1 MENFRLNNDQ
11 LYWHVDTDT
20 LPFNTTKDIKPSIQV
35 YGHETAKEALEFVIK
50 CPAPKLNAYVRGA
63 PSTGRK
69 TVIRHLFNETKPQI
83 RKRRDYCYVHNFS
96 QVNSPRLIILEAGYG
111 KLLKQM
117 MASFADYMTS
127 DFLKSFN
134 DDQIRENRRQTE
146 QKANKEVNAI
156 YAPFEEKLRSQGLV
170 LANINTENG
179 TQTVIAP
186 LHKGRVLNQDEF
198 NQLVASGEISEEA
211 IQTIEKVLPEFQE
224 ELIEVAAKADD
235 VIEQSFMEL
244 RKNDNDFARRLLSEY
259 LNTISK
265 KFCNT
270 FLDDYLAEIID
281 DFVETKL
288 HSKKETI
295 DPHQLYG
302 INIVSSPHQSEAA
315 PIIFE
320 TAPTIGNLIGTI
332 EMDNNL
338 LPYEKIRAGSIAQA
352 DGGFLIIDA
361 DDILSESMS
370 WYAIMRTLKTKFINF
385 IVGDEQPTSN
395 SSGIKPDPIPVD
407 VRVILIGSYQ
417 RYQQLYFYDNDFASE
432 FKVLVELDS
441 DLPREATSYM
451 QYAQV
456 IAKIVAEENLLHFTR
471 DAIAQ
476 LIEHG
481 ARLVSGRQK
490 IASSFGKIIDT
501 AREANYLALK
511 EKAELVDRKQVI
523 DAIIAVK
530 RRAFLPVQN
539 FYTLLEKG
547 TIKIDTTGA
556 VVGQINGLAVSQ
568 TSNISY
574 GFPARITSTVS
585 PGEAGLINIEG
596 KANLSGQI
604 HTKGF
609 QILGGL
615 LRHLIKPQHPLTF
628 NASIAFEQSYGG
640 IDGDSASGAEAC
652 CLLSAIANV
661 PIQQSI
667 AMTGAIDQFGNIQAI
682 GGVNEKIEGFFDCCQ
697 FNNLTGQ
704 QGVIIPLANVSELM
718 LKPPVLTACKEGR
731 FHIYAV
737 DHVLDALAILTQTE
751 SSKSMLLTNTSY
763 PDNSLMD
770 KVCQATQQLYKFSS

>member
-1 MENFRLNNDQ
+1 MENFRLSDEQ
-11 LYWHVDTDT
+11 LYWHVNAED
-20 LPFNTTKDIKPSIQV
+20 LPFNTSKDIKPNIQV
-35 YGHETAKEALEFVIK
+35 YGHKTAKEALEFVIK

-63 PSTGRK
+63 PGSGRK
-69 TVIRHLFNETKPQI
+69 TVVRHLLNQCKPQA

-96 QVNSPRLIILEAGYG
+96 HPNNPRLIIVEAGYG

-127 DFLKSFN
+127 DFLKTFN
-134 DDQIRENRRQTE
+134 DDNIRENRRQTE
-146 QKANKEVNAI
+146 QKANKEVSKI
-156 YAPFEEKLRSQGLV
+156 YAPFEEKLSAHNLV
-170 LANINTENG
+170 LANVNDGKT

-186 LHKGRVLNQDEF
+186 VFNGKVLNQDEF
-198 NQLVASGEISEEA
+198 NQLVSSGQISQEVL
-211 IQTIEKVLPEFQE
+211 QDIENVLPALQQE
-224 ELIEVAAKADD
+224 LLEVAEKADEI
-235 VIEQSFMEL
+235 IEQSFAEL
-244 RKNDNDFARRLLSEY
+244 RKIDNAFARKVLSEY
-259 LNTISK
+259 LDTISK
-265 KFCNT
+265 KFSSK
-270 FLDDYLAEIID
+270 FLDDYLTEIID
-281 DFVETKL
+281 DFIETKL
-288 HSKKETI
+288 HNKREAI
-295 DPHQLYG
+295 DPHLLYG
-302 INIVSSPHQSEAA
+302 VNIVSQPHPNDDA

-320 TAPTIGNLIGTI
+320 SAPTLGNLLGTI

-338 LPYEKIRAGSIAQA
+338 LPYAKIRAGSLAQA

-361 DDILSESMS
+361 DDILAEGIS
-370 WYAIMRTLKTKFINF
+370 WYAIMRTIKSKLINF
-385 IVGDEQPTSN
+385 IAGDDQQSSN
-395 SSGIKPDPIPVD
+395 SSGIKPEPIPID
-407 VRVILIGSYQ
+407 VRVILIGSHQ
-417 RYQQLYFYDNDFASE
+417 RYQQLHYFDNDFAAQ
-432 FKVLVELDS
+432 FKVLVELDNE
-441 DLPREATSYM
+441 LPREKTSYM

-456 IAKIVAEENLLHFTR
+456 ITKVINEEGLLHFTR

-481 ARLVSGRQK
+481 ARLLGGHK
-490 IASSFGKIIDT
+490 ISSSFGKIIDT

-511 EKAELVDRKQVI
+511 EKAELVDKKHVVS
-523 DAIIAVK
+523 AILAVK
-530 RRAFLPVQN
+530 KRAFLPVQS
-539 FYTLLEKG
+539 FYNLLEKG
-547 TIKIDTTGA
+547 TIKIDTSGA

-615 LRHLIKPQHPLTF
+615 LRHLIKPNHPLTF
-628 NASIAFEQSYGG
+628 NASVAFEQSYGG

-697 FNNLTGQ
+697 FNNLSGQ
-704 QGVIIPLANVSELM
+704 QGVIIPLANVAELM
-718 LKPPVLTACKEGR
+718 LKPPVVEACQKGE

-737 DHVLDALAILTQTE
+737 DHVLDALAILTQTD
-751 SSKSMLLTNTSY
+751 SAKSALLANQAY
-763 PDNSLMD
+763 ANDSLMD
-770 KVCQATQQLYKFSS
+770 KVCKAAQQLHKFSS